1 MKSSKDLQAKEQLR
15 VALMQSRADAK
26 KSQREMAELIGVKK
40 NTVSNWENG
49 NSVPSFIDVQNWFKV
64 LDLPLDNMYLNAPKY
79 EKYYNELLNTN
90 EYIERRYYLSS
101 SAFYNRIVHYFSNF
115 KRCVCNET

>member
-1 MKSSKDLQAKEQLR
+1 MKSSKDLEAKEQLR
-15 VALMQSRADAK
+15 VALMKSRADAK

-79 EKYYNELLNTN
+79 EKYYNELLNN
-90 EYIERRYYLSS
+90 NVYIERRYYLNR
-101 SAFYNRIVHYFSNF
+101 SAFYNRIVHYISNF
-115 KRCVCNET
+115 KRCVSNET